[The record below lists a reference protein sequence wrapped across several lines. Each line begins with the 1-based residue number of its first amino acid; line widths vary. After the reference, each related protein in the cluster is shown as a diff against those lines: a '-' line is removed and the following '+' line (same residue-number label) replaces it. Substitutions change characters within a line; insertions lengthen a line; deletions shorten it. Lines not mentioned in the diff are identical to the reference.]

1 MHQGGAAGA
10 GAATKPGALPIS
22 TGHRAAA
29 GRGAPSMPLRCFAG
43 TQSSVESAVRFS
55 TAGLWRASPA
65 RPRRGAVLFTAPR
78 CEARPHGKRGCVCSC
93 PANPGVTPNV
103 SGELCVRKRCVRH
116 RVSIPKHP
124 FFGVRRRCGDAERCV
139 QDSAVTDPTQ
149 GPPPPRGEGVPR
161 VNCINLG
168 SAALTGR
175 GN

>member
-103 SGELCVRKRCVRH
+103 SGELCVRIVCAIGSPSQNVLFLGWRG
-116 RVSIPKHP
+116 
-124 FFGVRRRCGDAERCV
+124 GVGML
-139 QDSAVTDPTQ
+139 SAVCRTLRSPTHHRT
-149 GPPPPRGEGVPR
+149 PPPPRGEGVPR